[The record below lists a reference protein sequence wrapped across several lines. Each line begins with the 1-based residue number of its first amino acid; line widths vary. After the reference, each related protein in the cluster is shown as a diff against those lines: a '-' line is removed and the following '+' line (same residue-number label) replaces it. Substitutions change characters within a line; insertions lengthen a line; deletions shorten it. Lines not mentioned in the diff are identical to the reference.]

1 MSSMAQVGRS
11 SFRYGLLIFGSLITV
26 APLVVVGITAFFPP
40 GTPVDGFSIPSSLHW
55 GTFATAWRDGGFAEA
70 FKTTLFVAA
79 LVVAIVTVCSVLAGY
94 SLAVLGFR
102 GRRVLL
108 YVFMAGIVTP
118 YVALVIPMYFQF
130 RSLGLLGGYRS
141 LILAEAGL
149 YLGFGVF
156 WMTSFFRSIPT
167 TLLEAARLDGASSL
181 RILWSIYLP
190 VSRPA
195 VITLMMLT
203 FLSSWNEYLVPLIL
217 GGASSTPTVALG
229 LASFQGQHLTDV
241 PSLAAA
247 SLIVAV
253 PAVLLYIV
261 TQRTFF
267 RGLLDGAVK

>member
-1 MSSMAQVGRS
+1 MMTPARLTRNGLTYGVLLLG
-11 SFRYGLLIFGSLITV
+11 SFITL
-26 APLVVVGITAFFPP
+26 APLVVVGLTAFFPP
-40 GTPVDGFSIPSSLHW
+40 GTPVDGFSVPDELHW
-55 GTFATAWRDGGFAEA
+55 STFTTAWENGGFSAA
-70 FKTTLFVAA
+70 FRTTLIVGAA
-79 LVVAIVTVCSVLAGY
+79 VVAIVTACSVLAGY
-94 SLAVLGFR
+94 ALAVLPFR
-102 GRRVLL
+102 GHRVLL

-130 RSLGLLGGYRS
+130 QELGLLGGYRS

-156 WMTSFFRSIPT
+156 WMTSFFRSIPS

-253 PAVLLYIV
+253 PAVLLYV
-261 TQRTFF
+261 LTQRTFF